1 MHSLYTALVTSLCR
15 KAVARPLLWLAGVVL
30 LSLPTLTEVAKIN
43 VDTDLIRLLPRTSRA
58 SVLTT
63 ELEDVVSDG
72 GYFSVALEHEDR
84 GRLLEALE
92 YVAAT
97 VGRLDEVQSVQ
108 YTWPIEFIKEYRYL
122 LIPTDYLE
130 RIYWQLIDW
139 EAEVSPFVERLD
151 DVGEETF
158 GDEEDRRD
166 MEIALQRY
174 QSLSQYHESE
184 NGEVMG
190 MLVRTSGGVTGVD
203 EIKAVFAKLE
213 EITSAA
219 AEKFG
224 VWAGIAGSHRNKLD
238 DLKLILTDVSRSGL
252 IGGALIFLVLLV
264 SFRSLPVVMVVL
276 WPLATGLL
284 WAFALIPRTIGDL
297 NLITAFILVILFG
310 MGVDYSIHLVK
321 RFQTE
326 LAVGDLEEALRAT
339 YLSTGASVIVSGL
352 TTALALS
359 LLAVS
364 DFRGFSEFGIIGAIS
379 IVMML
384 LAMFVALPPALV
396 VGFRA
401 GIFGGKGALRRRRPP
416 FIAGRKLTASLL
428 VLMVGLSAV
437 ALSSLGFEY
446 NLNNLQYEK
455 ARRSPGARET
465 KVRLKKIYSG
475 SISPGAV
482 YLADDLAAVDRFTAL
497 LEKAKKEEGSSI
509 GRVRSL
515 RDYAP
520 SASGKEERLMLI
532 EDIKDQLEGKWTRR
546 IEDEGQ
552 QELIEDFRR
561 WEVPTST
568 PLVEEIPGEIRKT
581 LQAKDDSGRF
591 LVTVH
596 PNVDRSDGRN
606 AMAFAEDLYELEEMP
621 GIVGP
626 IGETV
631 VFAEILWIVT
641 SESGWLVAL
650 TLAGV
655 FLIVWLNRRSLRD
668 TLWIL
673 LPLAAAVSASL
684 GLCALFGFK
693 LNFFN
698 IVVIPA
704 LLGMGVDGGVHYY
717 RRWAE
722 SGRDVAATQAELF
735 EPLSTAIGTT
745 MIGYSGMIF
754 AGHNGIRSIGIFA
767 CLGLSLVWVATLV
780 LLPGML
786 DWFGGKK

>member
-1 MHSLYTALVTSLCR
+1 
-15 KAVARPLLWLAGVVL
+15 
-30 LSLPTLTEVAKIN
+30 
-43 VDTDLIRLLPRTSRA
+43 
-58 SVLTT
+58 
-63 ELEDVVSDG
+63 
-72 GYFSVALEHEDR
+72 
-84 GRLLEALE
+84 
-92 YVAAT
+92 
-97 VGRLDEVQSVQ
+97 
-108 YTWPIEFIKEYRYL
+108 
-122 LIPTDYLE
+122 
-130 RIYWQLIDW
+130 
-139 EAEVSPFVERLD
+139 
-151 DVGEETF
+151 
-158 GDEEDRRD
+158 
-166 MEIALQRY
+166 
-174 QSLSQYHESE
+174 
-184 NGEVMG
+184 
-190 MLVRTSGGVTGVD
+190 
-203 EIKAVFAKLE
+203 
-213 EITSAA
+213 
-219 AEKFG
+219 
-224 VWAGIAGSHRNKLD
+224 
-238 DLKLILTDVSRSGL
+238 
-252 IGGALIFLVLLV
+252 
-264 SFRSLPVVMVVL
+264 
-276 WPLATGLL
+276 
-284 WAFALIPRTIGDL
+284 
-297 NLITAFILVILFG
+297 
-310 MGVDYSIHLVK
+310 
-321 RFQTE
+321 
-326 LAVGDLEEALRAT
+326 
-339 YLSTGASVIVSGL
+339 
-352 TTALALS
+352 
-359 LLAVS
+359 
-364 DFRGFSEFGIIGAIS
+364 
-379 IVMML
+379 
-384 LAMFVALPPALV
+384 
-396 VGFRA
+396 
-401 GIFGGKGALRRRRPP
+401 
-416 FIAGRKLTASLL
+416 
-428 VLMVGLSAV
+428 MVGLSAV

-786 DWFGGKK
+786 SWLGGKK

>member
-1 MHSLYTALVTSLCR
+1 
-15 KAVARPLLWLAGVVL
+15 
-30 LSLPTLTEVAKIN
+30 
-43 VDTDLIRLLPRTSRA
+43 
-58 SVLTT
+58 
-63 ELEDVVSDG
+63 
-72 GYFSVALEHEDR
+72 
-84 GRLLEALE
+84 
-92 YVAAT
+92 
-97 VGRLDEVQSVQ
+97 
-108 YTWPIEFIKEYRYL
+108 
-122 LIPTDYLE
+122 
-130 RIYWQLIDW
+130 
-139 EAEVSPFVERLD
+139 
-151 DVGEETF
+151 
-158 GDEEDRRD
+158 
-166 MEIALQRY
+166 
-174 QSLSQYHESE
+174 
-184 NGEVMG
+184 
-190 MLVRTSGGVTGVD
+190 
-203 EIKAVFAKLE
+203 
-213 EITSAA
+213 
-219 AEKFG
+219 
-224 VWAGIAGSHRNKLD
+224 
-238 DLKLILTDVSRSGL
+238 
-252 IGGALIFLVLLV
+252 
-264 SFRSLPVVMVVL
+264 
-276 WPLATGLL
+276 
-284 WAFALIPRTIGDL
+284 
-297 NLITAFILVILFG
+297 
-310 MGVDYSIHLVK
+310 
-321 RFQTE
+321 
-326 LAVGDLEEALRAT
+326 
-339 YLSTGASVIVSGL
+339 
-352 TTALALS
+352 
-359 LLAVS
+359 
-364 DFRGFSEFGIIGAIS
+364 
-379 IVMML
+379 
-384 LAMFVALPPALV
+384 
-396 VGFRA
+396 
-401 GIFGGKGALRRRRPP
+401 
-416 FIAGRKLTASLL
+416 
-428 VLMVGLSAV
+428 MVGLSAV

-606 AMAFAEDLYELEEMP
+606 AMAFAEDLYDLEETA